1 MPRKSRI
8 DAAGALHHIM
18 VRGIERRK
26 VFRDDTDRD
35 QFLERLGRVLIE
47 TKTTCF
53 AWALIP
59 NHFHLLLRTGP
70 VPISI
75 VMRRLL
81 TGYALWFNRTH
92 RRQGHMFQNRFKSI
106 LCQEDIYLLELVRY
120 IHLNPIRA
128 GIVRDMGELSR
139 YPYSG
144 HSVLMGNVKKEWQDT
159 DDILVMFGE
168 KTGQARR
175 SYKEFVGNGI
185 GLGRRKDLTGGGLIR
200 SVGGWEAVKAMKKE
214 KVFQRSDE
222 RILGDGD
229 FVALVFSAAEEEMKK
244 GYALKARGFDL
255 AKTALRVSEVL
266 GLRAEAVWAKG
277 RFRQT
282 VEARSLF
289 CYWAVRELGVPM
301 SLLGRKL
308 GISIPSVSESVIR
321 GQVIADSKGL
331 SLLSS

>member
-8 DAAGALHHIM
+8 DATGALHHIM

-26 VFRDDTDRD
+26 VFRSDTDRD
-35 QFLERLGRVLIE
+35 QFLERLGTVLLE

-92 RRQGHMFQNRFKSI
+92 HRQGHLFQNRFKSV

-128 GIVRDMGELSR
+128 GIVQDMGELSR

-144 HSVLMGNVKKEWQDT
+144 HSVLMGKVKKSWQDT
-159 DDILVMFGE
+159 DDVLGMFGE
-168 KTGQARR
+168 KTGPARHA
-175 SYKEFVGNGI
+175 YKEFVENGI
-185 GLGRRKDLTGGGLIR
+185 SQGRRKDLTGGGLIR
-200 SVGGWEAVKAMKKE
+200 SAGGWEAVKALKKE
-214 KVFQRSDE
+214 KVYQRSDE

-229 FVALVFSAAEEEMKK
+229 FVGRVFTAAEEAMGKS
-244 GYALKARGFDL
+244 YALKASGFDL
-255 AKTALRVSEVL
+255 ARTASRVSEVL
-266 GLRAEAVWAKG
+266 GIGPEAVWAKG
-277 RFRQT
+277 RSRRPL
-282 VEARSLF
+282 AIL
-289 CYWAVRELGVPM
+289 A
-301 SLLGRKL
+301 
-308 GISIPSVSESVIR
+308 
-321 GQVIADSKGL
+321 
-331 SLLSS
+331 

>member
-1 MPRKSRI
+1 MPRRSRI
-8 DAAGALHHIM
+8 DTAGALHHIM

-35 QFLERLGRVLIE
+35 QFLERLGRVLLE

-75 VMRRLL
+75 IMRRLL

-92 RRQGHMFQNRFKSI
+92 RRQGHLFQNRFKSV

-128 GIVRDMGELSR
+128 GILRDMGELSR

-144 HSVLMGNVKKEWQDT
+144 HSVLMGKVKKGWQET
-159 DDILVMFGE
+159 DDILGMFGK

-175 SYKEFVGNGI
+175 SYQEFVENGI
-185 GLGRRKDLTGGGLIR
+185 GQGRRKDLTGGGLIR
-200 SVGGWEAVKAMKKE
+200 SAGGWEAVKAMRKD
-214 KVFQRSDE
+214 KVYQRSDE

-229 FVALVFSAAEEEMKK
+229 FVGLVFSAAEEAMKK
-244 GYALKARGFDL
+244 SYALKARGFDL
-255 AKTALRVSEVL
+255 AKIALRVSEVL
-266 GLRAEAVWAKG
+266 EIKPEAIWAKG

-308 GISIPSVSESVIR
+308 GISISSVSKSVVR
-321 GQVIADSKGL
+321 GQAIAESKGF
-331 SLLSS
+331 SLL